1 MGSNGL
7 MNWIRFDLLSCKV
20 WPEMVATPC
29 KLIYINL
36 LFFSYQNKIQH
47 FDGWRFVFLSR
58 FNYWHQI
65 IIITYFF
72 SHCMNNNITF
82 WTFSL
87 EFLSQFCIILVQFY
101 FSHNQRLLLIWLIW
115 YLIVMFISSK
125 ASHLNKKC
133 LFSHIF
139 FLSLVLYFQLL
150 SYILTSPLAPKI

>member
-20 WPEMVATPC
+20 WPEMVATLC
-29 KLIYINL
+29 KLIYFHIKI
-36 LFFSYQNKIQH
+36 KIQH
-47 FDGWRFVFLSR
+47 FEGWRFVFLSR

-82 WTFSL
+82 WRFSL

-101 FSHNQRLLLIWLIW
+101 FFSHNQRLLFNMTFIW

-133 LFSHIF
+133 LFSHNF
-139 FLSLVLYFQLL
+139 FVSLVLYFQLL
-150 SYILTSPLAPKI
+150 SYI